1 MYCPFIAVSSNSGY
15 LILTLPF
22 VTRNTSYSVEILSCD
37 IRNLGIV
44 NVGNVFVEGKLESS
58 ILLGVTS
65 LPGTVAGYSCQAAV
79 TFKLTFA

>member
-37 IRNLGIV
+37 IRNLEMCIRDSDLSGLNNSLSQV
-44 NVGNVFVEGKLESS
+44 NITTITPK
-58 ILLGVTS
+58 T
-65 LPGTVAGYSCQAAV
+65 
-79 TFKLTFA
+79 